1 MSLTYGNY
9 MRLSYD
15 ELMDL
20 LARSYY
26 YIGNEPCSEKELD
39 EVVAIR
45 EGIRYAL
52 STDCIIYWKQ
62 TIV

>member
-1 MSLTYGNY
+1 MMN
-9 MRLSYD
+9 LSY
-15 ELMDL
+15 ENLLEL
-20 LARSYY
+20 LALSYK

-39 EVVAIR
+39 EVKAIR
-45 EGIRYAL
+45 EGVRYAL

>member
-1 MSLTYGNY
+1 MN
-9 MRLSYD
+9 LSYD

-39 EVVAIR
+39 EVMAIR
-45 EGIRYAL
+45 DAIRYAL
-52 STDCIIYWKQ
+52 NNSIVIYWKQ